1 MDPSPA
7 NRCGQ
12 ESRLCEPDVNQTDC
26 SNNTAGETD
35 ASQPPEHQRS
45 SLGILALTAL
55 GVVFGDIGTS
65 PLYAI
70 KECFHAAHGLGP
82 TPANVFGILSLIFWA
97 LILVISIKY
106 LSFILRADNQGEGG
120 IMALTALVLPRKAR
134 NQGNRRN
141 HLVILGLFGAALLY
155 GDGMITPAI
164 SVLSAIEGLEVVAPA
179 ISSFIIPIT
188 VAILV
193 GLFLFQYRGT
203 GKVGAVFGP
212 LTLIWFIVLS
222 ALGIRQIIAHP
233 AILAAVS
240 PHYAVSF
247 FFNNGWIAFL
257 VLGSVFLVVTGGEA
271 LYADMGHFG
280 VRPIR
285 LVWFYLVL
293 PALVIN
299 YFGQGALILAR
310 PEALQNPFYYLAPQW
325 AQIPLVL
332 LATIATII
340 ASQAVISGSFSI
352 TRQAV
357 QLGFSP
363 RLMVSHTS
371 AKERGQIYVPGINW
385 LLMICCIGLVIGFGS
400 SSNLAAAYGF
410 SVTTDMV
417 ITTLLFFFVARERF
431 QWPLRLT
438 LLLCGG
444 FLTFDLAF
452 FGANSAKILHGGWF
466 PLLVAAF
473 VFTLMS
479 TWKTGRRLL
488 SKQLRDGALAIDGF
502 MESIR
507 HSMPH
512 RVKGTAVFMSGN
524 QRIAPSALLH
534 NLKHNGVL
542 HQQLV
547 ILSVVTEDVP
557 HVPEPQRSEMEYVGE
572 GIYLLVLRYGFMD
585 EPDVPQALETIRLDG
600 QPFDMMTTTFFLGR
614 ETIIPSDKPG
624 MAFWRERL
632 FMLMSR
638 NARTATS
645 FFGLP
650 PNRVVELGVQIKI

>member
-1 MDPSPA
+1 LAEKISTFQDKDLTFVSQTDNSNISTGTAAADPSA
-7 NRCGQ
+7 Q
-12 ESRLCEPDVNQTDC
+12 
-26 SNNTAGETD
+26 
-35 ASQPPEHQRS
+35 HQKS

-70 KECFHAAHGLGP
+70 KECFHAAHGLAP
-82 TPANVFGILSLIFWA
+82 NPANVFGILSLIFWA

-120 IMALTALVLPRKAR
+120 IMALTALVLPRQAR
-134 NQGNRRN
+134 NQGIRRN
-141 HLVILGLFGAALLY
+141 HLIILGLFGAALLY

-164 SVLSAIEGLEVVAPA
+164 SVLSAVEGLEVVAPA

-188 VAILV
+188 VVILIA
-193 GLFLFQYRGT
+193 LFLFQYRGT

-212 LTLIWFIVLS
+212 LTLVWFLVLS
-222 ALGIRQIIAHP
+222 VLGIRQIIQHP
-233 AILAAVS
+233 AILTAVS
-240 PHYAVSF
+240 PHYALDF
-247 FFNNGWIAFL
+247 LFTHGWIAFL

-299 YFGQGALILAR
+299 YFGQGALILAN
-310 PEALQNPFYYLAPQW
+310 PKALQNPFYYLAPQW

-363 RLMVSHTS
+363 RLMISHTS
-371 AKERGQIYVPGINW
+371 AKEQGQIYLPGINW
-385 LLMICCIGLVIGFGS
+385 LLMICCIGLVVGFRS

-431 QWPLRLT
+431 NWPLWSVF
-438 LLLCGG
+438 LLCGG

-452 FGANSAKILHGGWF
+452 FGANFAKIMHGGWF
-466 PLLVAAF
+466 PLMVAAI

-488 SKQLRDGALAIDGF
+488 FQQMREGSLSIDSF
-502 MESIR
+502 LESIR
-507 HSMPH
+507 YSMPH
-512 RVKGTAVFMSGN
+512 RVNGTAIFMTGN

-542 HQQLV
+542 HQRVV

-557 HVPEPQRSEMEYVGE
+557 HVPESQCSELEYVGE
-572 GIYLLVLRYGFMD
+572 GINLLVLRYGFMD
-585 EPDVPQALETIRLDG
+585 EPDVPEALAKIQLDD
-600 QPFDMMTTTFFLGR
+600 QPFDIMKTTFFLGR
-614 ETIIPSDKPG
+614 ETIIPSEKPG
-624 MAFWRERL
+624 MVFWRERL

-638 NARTATS
+638 NARPATS